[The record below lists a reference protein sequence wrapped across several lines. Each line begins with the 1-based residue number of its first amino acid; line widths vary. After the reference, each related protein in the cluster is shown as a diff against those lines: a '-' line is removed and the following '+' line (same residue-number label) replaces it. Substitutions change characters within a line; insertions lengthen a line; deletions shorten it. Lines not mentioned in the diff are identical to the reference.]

1 MIHLATCCTTE
12 QRKTSFVISKFLI
25 KIDSSDLLDITI
37 TYNENL
43 MTSLWDSGIVTVARY
58 CNWCETFNIIFSE
71 TNISSSF
78 SFKMTDG
85 LVIVFESGGFWW
97 GFFELAYAIFV
108 DLHFVTSSVF
118 SASNG
123 VNLLLFWKWISFEPL
138 CLLLLFL
145 VEWAICQ
152 LELFM
157 LNSLFCLVLPL
168 MVLFVIFLSLLRDKC
183 STILSLEF

>member
-25 KIDSSDLLDITI
+25 KIDSSDLLDMTI

-58 CNWCETFNIIFSE
+58 CNWFETFNIIFSE

-85 LVIVFESGGFWW
+85 LLIVWEWW
-97 GFFELAYAIFV
+97 FLMGVLWTSLRYNCWFAFCDIICIFRQQWSEFV
-108 DLHFVTSSVF
+108 VVLKVNILWTSLSFAAAFSRMSDLP
-118 SASNG
+118 
-123 VNLLLFWKWISFEPL
+123 IRIIY
-138 CLLLLFL
+138 
-145 VEWAICQ
+145 VE
-152 LELFM
+152 F
-157 LNSLFCLVLPL
+157 LFCLVLPL
-168 MVLFVIFLSLLRDKC
+168 MVLFVIFFSLLRDKC